1 MKRYPRLRLSA
12 VAALLV
18 SLVLPC
24 LVASAATSSGAETDV
39 SYEHAVVAADHEAAS
54 QAGIEILKKGGN
66 VVDAAVATGF
76 ALAVVR
82 PASSGLGG
90 GGFMVIWDAKKQRAI
105 ALDYRE
111 RAPGRAT
118 RDMYVDPRNGKRVI
132 PDASEHGAL
141 AVAVPGHV
149 AGLCFALREYGSL
162 DLKAVL
168 EPALRLCR
176 DGVPIDRQDISVQK
190 DVLQDYAAHPDYG
203 DKFATLHRLYANAG
217 KTWTKD
223 DRFYSPLTK
232 VLELIARQGADGF
245 YRGEVAE
252 AIVAEMQRSG
262 GLITLA
268 DLAAMAPVVREPL
281 RGAVGERAILTMPPP
296 SSGGV
301 ALLETLNV
309 LSSLDALH
317 PEAGLGKL
325 RADSPLYLH
334 SLAEA
339 FKHAFADRAAC
350 LGDADF
356 VKVPVARLT
365 SRAYSAELA
374 KRIDLAKTQPPEAYG
389 RFATPDD
396 AGTTHFSILDA
407 AGNAVAC
414 TETVNTL
421 FGSFVVEPTFG
432 IVLNNEMDDF
442 TSLPGVPNA
451 FGLIQS
457 EANSIEPGKRPLSSM
472 TPTIVVRDGRAEFVV
487 GASGGPRIITA
498 TAQVLLNWVRFGQPP
513 AAAVDALRIHH
524 QWAPDTLEL
533 EGAKL
538 PRTELERRGHKI
550 RLRSDSAV
558 VQAASRT
565 SDDRLQGASDRR
577 KGGRAAGF

>member
-1 MKRYPRLRLSA
+1 MKRFSLERPPA

-18 SLVLPC
+18 SIASVCSAVLT
-24 LVASAATSSGAETDV
+24 ATACGTEIDV
-39 SYEHAVVAADHEAAS
+39 SFEHAVVAADHRAAS
-54 QAGIEILKKGGN
+54 DAGIEIMKKGGN
-66 VVDAAVATGF
+66 VVDAAVATAF

-90 GGFMVIWDAKKQRAI
+90 GGFMIIWDAKKQRAI

-118 RDMYVDPRNGKRVI
+118 RGMYVDPRNRKRVV

-141 AVAVPGHV
+141 AIAVPGHV
-149 AGLCFALREYGSL
+149 AGLCYALREFGSL
-162 DLKAVL
+162 ELATVI

-176 DGVPIDRQDISVQK
+176 EGIIIDRQDIAVQN
-190 DVLQDYAAHPDYG
+190 DVLQDFAAHPEYR
-203 DKFATLHRLYANAG
+203 DKFAPLCRLYANAG
-217 KTWTKD
+217 KPWAKE

-232 VLELIARQGADGF
+232 VLERIARQGADGF

-252 AIVAEMQRSG
+252 AIVAEMQRGG
-262 GLITLA
+262 GLISLA
-268 DLAAMAPVVREPL
+268 DLAETAPVVREPL
-281 RGAVGERAILTMPPP
+281 RGAIGERTIFTMPPP

-309 LSSLDALH
+309 LSALDALR

-325 RADSPLYLH
+325 TADSPLYLH
-334 SLAEA
+334 VLAES
-339 FKHAFADRAAC
+339 FKHAFADRAAY

-365 SRAYSAELA
+365 SRAYAAELA
-374 KRIDLAKTQPPEAYG
+374 KRIELTNTQPLEAYG

-421 FGSFVVEPTFG
+421 FGSYVVEPTFG

-451 FGLIQS
+451 FGLVQS
-457 EANSIEPGKRPLSSM
+457 EANSIEPRKRPLSSM
-472 TPTIVVRDGRAEFVV
+472 TPSIVVRDGRAEFVV

-498 TAQVLLNWVRFGQPP
+498 TLQVLLNWLRFGQPP
-513 AAAVDALRIHH
+513 EAAVDAFRIHH
-524 QWAPDTLEL
+524 QWVPDILDVES
-533 EGAKL
+533 EKL
-538 PRTELERRGHKI
+538 PTSELERMGHKI
-550 RLRSDSAV
+550 HLRGDSAV

-565 SDDRLQGASDRR
+565 SDGRLHGASDRR
-577 KGGRAAGF
+577 KGGRPAGY

>member
-1 MKRYPRLRLSA
+1 MFLT
-12 VAALLV
+12 ALT
-18 SLVLPC
+18 
-24 LVASAATSSGAETDV
+24 TSVCRAQVELTF
-39 SYEHAVVAADHEAAS
+39 EHAVVAADHEAAS
-54 QAGIEILKKGGN
+54 KAGIEILKKGGN

-90 GGFMVIWDAKKQRAI
+90 GGFMLIWDAKNRRAI

-111 RAPGRAT
+111 KAPGRAT
-118 RDMYVDPRNGKRVI
+118 RGMYVDPQDPTKIVL
-132 PDASEHGAL
+132 DASEHGAL

-149 AGLCFALREYGSL
+149 AGLCYALREYGSL
-162 DLKAVL
+162 DLTTVL

-176 DGVPIDRQDISVQK
+176 KGVPIDRQDIAVQK
-190 DVLQDYAAHPDYG
+190 EVLRDFAAHPEYN
-203 DKFATLHRLYANAG
+203 DKFATLYKVYANSG
-217 KTWTKD
+217 KPWTNV
-223 DRFYSPLTK
+223 DRFFSPITK
-232 VLELIARQGADGF
+232 VLERIARDGADGF

-252 AIVAEMQRSG
+252 AIVAEVQRGG
-262 GLITLA
+262 GLINPA

-281 RGAVGERAILTMPPP
+281 QCAIGERTILTMPPP

-301 ALLETLNV
+301 ALLETLNI
-309 LSSLDALH
+309 LSALDALH
-317 PEAGLGKL
+317 PDAGLSKL
-325 RADSPLYLH
+325 KPDSPRYLH
-334 SLAEA
+334 FLAES
-339 FKHAFADRAAC
+339 FKHAFADRAAW

-365 SRAYSAELA
+365 SRAYAAGLAE
-374 KRIDLAKTQPPEAYG
+374 RIDLEKTRPPEAYG

-396 AGTTHFSILDA
+396 RGTTHFSILDA

-421 FGSFVVEPTFG
+421 FGSYVVEPTFG

-457 EANSIEPGKRPLSSM
+457 EPNSIEPAKRPLSSM
-472 TPTIVVRDGRAEFVV
+472 TPTIVIRDGKAEFVV

-498 TAQVLLNWVRFGQPP
+498 STQVLLNWMRFGQPP
-513 AAAVDALRIHH
+513 ETAVSALRIHH
-524 QWAPDTLEL
+524 QWAPDTLEV
-533 EGAKL
+533 EGKTL
-538 PRTELERRGHKI
+538 PAAALSEMGHKI
-550 RLRSDSAV
+550 RVRGDSAV

-565 SDDRLQGASDRR
+565 NDGRLQGASDHR
-577 KGGRAAGF
+577 KNGRAAGF